1 MVELGGPWNVDLASE
16 FWIHKGHEL
25 SRRGGIILS
34 MPRPTPASVYVEY
47 LEYTGIRPGDKVC
60 VARKTSNNK
69 MYKPREG
76 CLLLEPTE
84 IKDSMFGFVKRV
96 HGKCIEFVEDLPYY
110 PKVGGAIT
118 RVIGS
123 DKTVVNEKLSE
134 ELAKQNK
141 QTKGGRWI

>member
-1 MVELGGPWNVDLASE
+1 MPELGGPWNVDLSAE

-25 SRRGGIILS
+25 SRRGGIILFI
-34 MPRPTPASVYVEY
+34 PRPNPKTVYVEY

-60 VARKTSNNK
+60 VARYTTNNK
-69 MYKPREG
+69 VYKAREG
-76 CLLLEPTE
+76 QLLLKPEE
-84 IKDSMFGFVKRV
+84 IKDSIFGFVERV
-96 HGKCIEFVEDLPYY
+96 GSNFVEFKQPLEHW
-110 PKVGGAIT
+110 PKPGGAIT

-134 ELAKQNK
+134 KLAKEIK